1 MHSTALHILVM
12 SAPKDILMT
21 CKIFCIY
28 SISKMFDTLIIC
40 RLYTTKHEAM
50 SLLNCCTTLVCFVKT
65 QKYHISNLIEF
76 IKFSSHIIPNERV
89 SIITECQR
97 APYIVLARC
106 YRNYFYIWCLI
117 QFMSLVERV
126 PDSVLVI
133 FFLHSAQLLC
143 EQHID
148 IATLQEQRI
157 VYKAYIHIKSE
168 HSRLQIGL
176 SSGTMLSTSW

>member
-76 IKFSSHIIPNERV
+76 IKFSSHNTERKGIHNHGV
-89 SIITECQR
+89 STCTI
-97 APYIVLARC
+97 
-106 YRNYFYIWCLI
+106 
-117 QFMSLVERV
+117 
-126 PDSVLVI
+126 
-133 FFLHSAQLLC
+133 HSAGQ
-143 EQHID
+143 
-148 IATLQEQRI
+148 
-157 VYKAYIHIKSE
+157 
-168 HSRLQIGL
+168 
-176 SSGTMLSTSW
+176 MLSQLFLRLIFNTIHEFGGKSLLLPSPGSAAV